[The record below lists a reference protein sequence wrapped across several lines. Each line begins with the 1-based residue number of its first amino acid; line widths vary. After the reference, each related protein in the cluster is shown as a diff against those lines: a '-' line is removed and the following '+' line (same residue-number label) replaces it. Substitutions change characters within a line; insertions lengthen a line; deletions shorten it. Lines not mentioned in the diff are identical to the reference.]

1 MHYCASIQPK
11 RESSKTYTDFTKLV
25 IDNHAELDV
34 NNLDVSH
41 YNSNMKIL
49 IVNFE
54 YYLLLIGTNDREN
67 NILLRR
73 SVKRKC

>member
-49 IVNFE
+49 IENFE
-54 YYLLLIGTNDREN
+54 YYLLL
-67 NILLRR
+67 
-73 SVKRKC
+73 

>member
-49 IVNFE
+49 IVN
-54 YYLLLIGTNDREN
+54 LLLLSTVTYRNK
-67 NILLRR
+67 R
-73 SVKRKC
+73 SKK

>member
-41 YNSNMKIL
+41 YNSNMKHFE
-49 IVNFE
+49 NFE
-54 YYLLLIGTNDREN
+54 YFLLFIGTNDRRSH
-67 NILLRR
+67 ILLR
-73 SVKRKC
+73 SVES

>member
-34 NNLDVSH
+34 NNLDVCHFNINIYSRDL
-41 YNSNMKIL
+41 NSS
-49 IVNFE
+49 FSE
-54 YYLLLIGTNDREN
+54 
-67 NILLRR
+67 
-73 SVKRKC
+73 RKL